1 MTPVRMS
8 QTSASAVAIAFHDQ
22 AVRGGMYAATFAQRL
37 ADAYHT
43 RFPDIADR
51 SIEFK
56 IGTTAESQIS
66 AMKANAKMVERFCKG
81 TLRIPLDLLEAWADA
96 LPEALG
102 LEFRREMARRLGFIG
117 ALPPQES
124 APAADV
130 GTLAAEFGQT
140 MQALAPLLADGR
152 IDSADCPALVRKA
165 LAQGTDLMA
174 SWMTMQQALI
184 AALPSEVKA

>member
-43 RFPDIADR
+43 RFPDVADR

-66 AMKANAKMVERFCKG
+66 AMKANAKTVERFCKG

-117 ALPPQES
+117 ALPPQVS
-124 APAADV
+124 SPVADV
-130 GTLAAEFGQT
+130 GALATEFGET
-140 MQALAPLLADGR
+140 MQALAPLLAG
-152 IDSADCPALVRKA
+152 ADCPELVRKA
-165 LAQGTDLMA
+165 LKEGADLVA
-174 SWMTMQQALI
+174 AWMTMQAKLL
-184 AALPSEVKA
+184 ASEPVQEQDR